1 MKTVRILMMVLSILT
16 LTTLSSAQTQTNSST
31 TKPKSSE
38 ASASGDQSNIIAREQ
53 QIIDAI
59 RSRKQDVF
67 QSLVDQ
73 NGWVM
78 TPGGAQQVSS
88 VMSQIFNPAMTL
100 TEYRMEEPR
109 VMMIDKNTA
118 VLTYRSFSSG
128 TMNGKT
134 NRRRVTTA
142 QSGSSA
148 RASGWRCFTNLL
160 QSRIRKVVRPLKS
173 KTIRVHRHLLRT

>member
-88 VMSQIFNPAMTL
+88 VMSQIFNPAMTF

-118 VLTYRSFSSG
+118 VLTYRSISAG

-134 NRRRVTTA
+134 ESETSYDSTVWVKRKGKWMAIFHQSTPVTNP
-142 QSGSSA
+142 QGSTTS
-148 RASGWRCFTNLL
+148 
-160 QSRIRKVVRPLKS
+160 QE
-173 KTIRVHRHLLRT
+173 